1 MIIHDKSNV
10 KEFLKMLEELKSIS
24 IEIGILG
31 DDKGGDKHK
40 GSDITV
46 LEIATIHEFGAPKA
60 NIPSRSFI
68 RAGYDSNKNK
78 IISQGEKLLE
88 NVIGLKLDPD
98 IFLETMG
105 ENAVGMIQEHL
116 TNLKSPP
123 LKQTTIKRK
132 GSSQPLIDTGQLRSS
147 ITHKIKKG

>member
-1 MIIHDKSNV
+1 MIIHDESNV
-10 KEFLKMLEELKSIS
+10 KEFLKMLGELQSSS

-31 DDKGGDKHK
+31 EDKGGDKHE

-78 IISQGEKLLE
+78 IMGQGEKLL
-88 NVIGLKLDPD
+88 
-98 IFLETMG
+98 
-105 ENAVGMIQEHL
+105 
-116 TNLKSPP
+116 
-123 LKQTTIKRK
+123 
-132 GSSQPLIDTGQLRSS
+132 
-147 ITHKIKKG
+147 